1 MNIINNDNDES
12 QEIRPQIKINKK
24 MRMWNKYKNYCFI
37 VAGILVV
44 VLVVGLCVSLL
55 PDENSKKP
63 ANNET
68 PVATKDYIAQL
79 GTLEE
84 TKDVEQSSGATTEGT
99 EAQTQKPTETPTQAP
114 TEAPTQAPTQT
125 ATSAPQVVAFNTKDK
140 FKDAVFVGDTVI
152 NGISYYKHL
161 PSAQV
166 ISDVNMVS
174 SDAAGKVSS
183 IMASNPK
190 KVFIMVG
197 LNDANYGT
205 YKTDDIVKN
214 IEKFVKAVKAK
225 SSSTEVYV
233 MSVLPITKAF
243 ESKSSVKQSFLNEL
257 NYSLSTKVSSMGAKY
272 IDVATN
278 FKDSD
283 GYMFTQCTGTGY
295 NLKQNYYGY
304 FLNKI
309 AALM

>member
-12 QEIRPQIKINKK
+12 QEMRPQIKINKK

-44 VLVVGLCVSLL
+44 VLIVGVCISLL
-55 PDENSKKP
+55 PDGDSKKP
-63 ANNET
+63 VNNET
-68 PVATKDYIAQL
+68 PAATKDYIAQL

-84 TKDVEQSSGATTEGT
+84 TKTANESTGAATEGT
-99 EAQTQKPTETPTQAP
+99 QGSEAQTQKPTESPTQKPTETPTQVAS
-114 TEAPTQAPTQT
+114 
-125 ATSAPQVVAFNTKDK
+125 SAPQVVAFNTKDK
-140 FKDAVFVGDTVI
+140 FADAVFVGDTVV

-161 PSAQV
+161 PSGQV
-166 ISDVNMVS
+166 VSDVNMVS
-174 SDAAGKVSS
+174 SDAAGKVGTV
-183 IMASNPK
+183 MASNPK

-197 LNDANYGT
+197 LNDANYGI

-225 SSSTEVYV
+225 NSSTQVYI

-257 NYSLSTKVSSMGAKY
+257 NYAFSTKASGMGAKY

-295 NLKQNYYGY
+295 NLKQNYYGF